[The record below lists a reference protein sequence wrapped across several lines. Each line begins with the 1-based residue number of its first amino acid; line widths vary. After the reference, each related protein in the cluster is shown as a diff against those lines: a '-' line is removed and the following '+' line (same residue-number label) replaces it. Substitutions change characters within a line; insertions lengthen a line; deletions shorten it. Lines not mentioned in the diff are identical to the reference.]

1 MNRLVSSDYREV
13 WAIWTPVKLFL
24 HSAAPEVRY
33 MRFKPYLIGN
43 MSTSMFC
50 ILAYIADYALFNPRG
65 EHLHALTMD
74 VIPSTA
80 AQRWKRIRTY
90 YMNPRRSA
98 HLYMKRELAK
108 P

>member
-1 MNRLVSSDYREV
+1 MDRFVSNDFQEV
-13 WAIWTPVKLFL
+13 WAIWTLVKLFL

-33 MRFKPYLIGN
+33 MRFKPYLIGSR
-43 MSTSMFC
+43 STSTFC
-50 ILAYIADYALFNPRG
+50 ILAHIADYALFHPRG
-65 EHLHALTMD
+65 ELLHALTMD

-80 AQRWKRIRTY
+80 APKWNRIRTY
-90 YMNPRRSA
+90 YMNPHRLA